1 VLPSVDALLAV
12 ASLAALAASGVA
24 VGDPETAALASSAE
38 NPWTWH
44 QTSVPWQGKL
54 SAYKSKGK
62 VMGRLI
68 QYLYNPQHESQ
79 ILIVNIENI
88 IGEVALNYQ
97 HSLVALGILLT
108 GMIC

>member
-24 VGDPETAALASSAE
+24 VGDPETAALASSAV
-38 NPWTWH
+38 NPWTSH

-62 VMGRLI
+62 VMGASFSI
-68 QYLYNPQHESQ
+68 LYNPE
-79 ILIVNIENI
+79 LIVNIENI
-88 IGEVALNYQ
+88 LGEVALNYQ

>member
-1 VLPSVDALLAV
+1 MLPSVDALLAV

-38 NPWTWH
+38 NPWTSH

-62 VMGRLI
+62 VMGASFSS
-68 QYLYNPQHESQ
+68 LYNPEHDSQ